1 MATGTLKMDSEA
13 GMESCLGLEFA
24 GYDDRGDR
32 VIGIVPYHVSRGD
45 RVIVMVPYHVSG
57 DRVIGIVQY
66 VSGDRVIGMVPGHFA
81 RESFRPG
88 LFCPESFRP

>member
-1 MATGTLKMDSEA
+1 MESPLKFRSVRDSDVDQVLCYPTHCSISERDNLVATGTLKMDSDA

-45 RVIVMVPYHVSG
+45 RVI
-57 DRVIGIVQY
+57 GIV
-66 VSGDRVIGMVPGHFA
+66 
-81 RESFRPG
+81 
-88 LFCPESFRP
+88 